1 MRATWEDEEIV
12 EEVIEYLPSSSDNK
26 IERKVIEE
34 YLDDISTTEKE
45 RANATQDSILGERL
59 MMKTG
64 GGFKDIEEDS
74 KRHKDV
80 YISKLDTI
88 IKTELSSIRQLWKKK
103 ENLELEIADNWAMT
117 EEMRE
122 DQYKLI

>member
-1 MRATWEDEEIV
+1 M

-45 RANATQDSILGERL
+45 RANVTQDSILGERL

-88 IKTELSSIRQLWKKK
+88 IKTELSSIRQL
-103 ENLELEIADNWAMT
+103 
-117 EEMRE
+117 
-122 DQYKLI
+122 

>member
-74 KRHKDV
+74 RRHKDV

>member
-1 MRATWEDEEIV
+1 M
-12 EEVIEYLPSSSDNK
+12 EEVIEYLPSSSSDNK
-26 IERKVIEE
+26 IERKVIDE
-34 YLDDISTTEKE
+34 YLDDMSTAEKE
-45 RANATQDSILGERL
+45 RANATQDSVLGEKL

-88 IKTELSSIRQLWKKK
+88 IKTELSSI
-103 ENLELEIADNWAMT
+103 
-117 EEMRE
+117 
-122 DQYKLI
+122 